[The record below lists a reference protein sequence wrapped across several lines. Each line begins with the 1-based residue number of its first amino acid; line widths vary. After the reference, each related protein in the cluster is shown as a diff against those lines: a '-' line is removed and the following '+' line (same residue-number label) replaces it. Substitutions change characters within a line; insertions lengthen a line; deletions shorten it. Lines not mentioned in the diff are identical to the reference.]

1 MVAYVYGS
9 RVLAKNCQGE
19 EVMYPKLTLQNII
32 ILGAVYY
39 FLFMRNKKNNGLD
52 YLKYGDGY
60 EGIYGGDS

>member
-1 MVAYVYGS
+1 
-9 RVLAKNCQGE
+9 
-19 EVMYPKLTLQNII
+19 MYPKLTLQNII